1 MEIAYLHSYN
11 KLMIAINNHV
21 NVHKLSWFKN
31 HIYKKSLIE
40 PENSWSKKYYFE
52 KLLDLKINFKLK

>member
-1 MEIAYLHSYN
+1 
-11 KLMIAINNHV
+11 MIAINNHV